1 MGRKR
6 TKRALSL
13 VEVLISIFILGIMFM
28 SFGPALVFS
37 RMTVEKSKAMEIATQ
52 SAHAELEA
60 WRTVPYTELPAIS
73 PGRTTTALPVTSAKE
88 LPKGKGTVTFVR
100 VDDRLQ
106 PSVMNTGRMRVEV
119 KISWDGGKRNKGE
132 VKMDTIVTSDLLT
145 VKK

>member
-28 SFGPALVFS
+28 SFGPALIFS
-37 RMTVEKSKAMEIATQ
+37 RMTVEKSKAMEIASQT
-52 SAHAELEA
+52 AHAELEA
-60 WRTVPYTELPAIS
+60 WRTVPYKDLPEIS
-73 PGRTTTALPVTSAKE
+73 PGRTSTARPIDSAKE
-88 LPKGKGTVTFVR
+88 LPKGKGTVNFVR
-100 VDDRLQ
+100 VDDRLR
-106 PSVMNTGRMRVEV
+106 PAVMNTGRMLVEV
-119 KISWDGGKRNKGE
+119 TVTWDGGKRNKGE